1 MKRLLGVPRRS
12 SLPRDLAGA
21 TVPAIRSTLVIT
33 TVALV
38 AFAFRVG
45 GFKFAKIK
53 SVAEE
58 NWSLFLLVFAGIFV
72 WEYWHQRAKRNRAK

>member
-1 MKRLLGVPRRS
+1 
-12 SLPRDLAGA
+12 
-21 TVPAIRSTLVIT
+21 VIT

-45 GFKFAKIK
+45 RFQFAKIK